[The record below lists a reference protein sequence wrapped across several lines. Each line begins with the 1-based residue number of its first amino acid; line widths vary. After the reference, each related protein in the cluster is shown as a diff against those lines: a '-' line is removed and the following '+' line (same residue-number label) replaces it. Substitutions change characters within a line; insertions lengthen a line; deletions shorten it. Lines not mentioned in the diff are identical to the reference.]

1 MTCMSDPVEI
11 SGIFEDSNDIP
22 SYNKLWFDTKYTE
35 NFEQFYR
42 HMTGNELYSI
52 SSVRLDTMGTN
63 NESNNVMNSI
73 VNLIQDAP
81 RVG

>member
-11 SGIFEDSNDIP
+11 SGIFGSSNDIP
-22 SYNKLWFDTKYTE
+22 NYNKLWFDTKYTE

-42 HMTGNELYSI
+42 QMTGNESYSI
-52 SSVRLDTMGTN
+52 SSVRANTEGTN
-63 NESNNVMNSI
+63 KESNVMGSI
-73 VNLIQDAP
+73 IHLIQDPP